1 MATEVKDGRRWFDS
15 GSTAIP
21 LPVSPQARNLWS
33 VPQSAVPS
41 TSLGNLSLHSHCV
54 GVQRLEGIE
63 EKRVGS
69 EFSRKLIWKD
79 VLSFL

>member
-15 GSTAIP
+15 GPIAIP
-21 LPVSPQARNLWS
+21 LVSPQAQNLWS

-41 TSLGNLSLHSHCV
+41 ASLGNLSLHSHCV
-54 GVQRLEGIE
+54 GVQRLEGTG
-63 EKRVGS
+63 EKRVES